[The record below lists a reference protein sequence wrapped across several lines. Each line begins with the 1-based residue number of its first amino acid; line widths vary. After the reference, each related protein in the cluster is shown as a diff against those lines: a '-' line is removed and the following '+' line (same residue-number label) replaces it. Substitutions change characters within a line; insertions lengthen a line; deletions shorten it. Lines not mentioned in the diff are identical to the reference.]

1 MTFDYQSEGHMK
13 KAVVVQHV
21 QIEVE
26 SNFDD
31 FTFHLEKALGVLMPS
46 ALYAFGA
53 TPASMVS
60 YLNSTR
66 MEKGLILFNVL
77 AQADLTKKEFAGK
90 IKQYQIGNQK
100 IMHSMIRHH
109 AGTAL
114 YTPMHLL
121 VYETVYGKAVV
132 EYDLPSSLF
141 AQFDNSN
148 ILLDSL
154 TLENDLTTLLQ
165 AAERGLDANFN

>member
-1 MTFDYQSEGHMK
+1 MK

-21 QIEVE
+21 RIEVE
-26 SNFDD
+26 SSFDD
-31 FTFHLEKALGVLMPS
+31 FTFYLEKALGVLMPS
-46 ALYAFGA
+46 ALYALGA

-60 YLNSTR
+60 YLNNTQK
-66 MEKGLILFNVL
+66 EKGLTLFNML
-77 AQADLTKKEFAGK
+77 AQADLTRKESTGK
-90 IKQYQIGNQK
+90 IKQYQVGNAR
-100 IMHSMIRHH
+100 IMLSMTKHH

-121 VYETVYGKAVV
+121 VYETVNGKAVV

-148 ILLDSL
+148 IFSESL
-154 TLENDLTTLLQ
+154 TLENDLTTLIQ
-165 AAERGLDANFN
+165 AADRGLDENFD